1 MSAAWA
7 VHDYWVEFGK
17 VALAHLLA
25 VASPGP
31 DFAIVLKQSLGHG
44 RRVAIWTSIGIGAG
58 ILLHVTYCLL
68 GIALVLKG
76 SPTAFNVLKYV
87 GAAYLA
93 WIGIQA
99 LRSRPR
105 AEGAALPAARTTPRP
120 HGAFMTG
127 FLTNAV
133 GNPKA
138 TLFFLALF
146 TTVISPATPRR
157 IQAFYGLWMAVATAG
172 WFSFVSVAF
181 THASVRQRFLRHGH
195 WIDRGLGIV
204 FLAFA
209 VSLLIAAGE
218 FGPEPRV

>member
-1 MSAAWA
+1 MA
-7 VHDYWVEFGK
+7 DYAVEFAK
-17 VALAHLLA
+17 VAVVHLLA

-31 DFAIVLKQSLGHG
+31 DFAIVVKQSLTHG
-44 RRVAIWTSIGIGAG
+44 RRTAIWTSIGIGTG
-58 ILLHVTYCLL
+58 ILLHITYSLL
-68 GIALVLKG
+68 GVGLLIRSSVLWF
-76 SPTAFNVLKYV
+76 SIVKYA

-93 WIGIQA
+93 WIGLQA
-99 LRSRPR
+99 LRAKPR
-105 AEGAALPAARTTPRP
+105 TDQTNGPKPPATPRP

-146 TTVISPATPRR
+146 TVVIDPHTPRL
-157 IQAFYGLWMAVATAG
+157 IQGAYGVWMAVATAG

-181 THASVRQRFLRHGH
+181 SHEPVRRRFLRQVH
-195 WIDRGLGIV
+195 WIDRALGGL

-209 VSLLIAAGE
+209 LSLAVSSV
-218 FGPEPRV
+218 R